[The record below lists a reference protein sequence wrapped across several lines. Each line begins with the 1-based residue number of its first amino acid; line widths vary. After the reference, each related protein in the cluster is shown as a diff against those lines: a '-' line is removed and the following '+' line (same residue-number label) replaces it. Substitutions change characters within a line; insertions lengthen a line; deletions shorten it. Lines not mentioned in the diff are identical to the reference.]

1 MNPLI
6 RSSFCL
12 RRLAVLL
19 AALFVTLVSAH
30 AQTLTLLH
38 TFNSLPDGL
47 TPIGGVIQDQAGNLY
62 GTTARGGTGTQ
73 GTVFKIDTSGH
84 ETVLHSF
91 VRRPGGLDPEAGL
104 TIDNS
109 GNLYGTTELG
119 GTQGKGTI
127 FKIDPS
133 GNHTV
138 LHSFL
143 CCPPLGKNPVAS
155 LILDGAG
162 NLYGTALNG
171 GDQAEN
177 GTVFK
182 LSPDGTLTVLHE
194 FNGRNQVLSVNPP
207 GFVNDGINP
216 RGPLFLDGSGN
227 LWGTT
232 YQGGSNNKGT
242 VFTISPNGL
251 YLVFY
256 NFGSSGGNDDGQ
268 WPTAGVIL
276 DPSRF
281 IVGTCSKGGTHNGGT
296 VFQTDGTSET
306 VLHNFGGPNDGKWP
320 LGGLA
325 IDANGNLYGTTSSG
339 GADQLGGTVF
349 KIDNA
354 GNYSVLH
361 SFNGSSDGGVPAAG
375 VLIGADG
382 NLYGTCS
389 KGGPGNGFFGIGG
402 TVFKLS
408 LP

>member
-1 MNPLI
+1 M
-6 RSSFCL
+6 
-12 RRLAVLL
+12 
-19 AALFVTLVSAH
+19 
-30 AQTLTLLH
+30 
-38 TFNSLPDGL
+38 
-47 TPIGGVIQDQAGNLY
+47 DQAGNLY
-62 GTTARGGTGTQ
+62 GTTAQGGTGSK

-91 VRRPGGLDPEAGL
+91 
-104 TIDNS
+104 
-109 GNLYGTTELG
+109 
-119 GTQGKGTI
+119 
-127 FKIDPS
+127 
-133 GNHTV
+133 
-138 LHSFL
+138 L
-143 CCPPLGKNPVAS
+143 CCPPLGKNPVAG

-162 NLYGTALNG
+162 NLYGTAQNG
-171 GDQAEN
+171 GDRAEN

-194 FNGRNQVLSVNPP
+194 FNGRNQVLSVNPV
-207 GFVNDGINP
+207 GVVNDGINP

-276 DPSRF
+276 DPSRG

-306 VLHNFGGPNDGKWP
+306 VLHNFGGPGDGQWP

-325 IDANGNLYGTTSSG
+325 MDANGNLYGTTSAG
-339 GADQLGGTVF
+339 GCLQ
-349 KIDNA
+349 
-354 GNYSVLH
+354 
-361 SFNGSSDGGVPAAG
+361 
-375 VLIGADG
+375 
-382 NLYGTCS
+382 
-389 KGGPGNGFFGIGG
+389 PGNR
-402 TVFKLS
+402 V
-408 LP
+408 

>member
-6 RSSFCL
+6 GSSFCP
-12 RRLAVLL
+12 RRTVVLL
-19 AALFVTLVSAH
+19 ATLFVTVMPAH
-30 AQTLTLLH
+30 AQTLTVLH
-38 TFNSLPDGL
+38 SFTSLPDGL

-104 TIDNS
+104 TIDSS

-119 GTQGKGTI
+119 GSQGKGTI

-143 CCPPLGKNPVAS
+143 CCPPLGKNPVAG

-162 NLYGTALNG
+162 NLYGTAQNG
-171 GDQAEN
+171 GDQSQD

-182 LSPDGTLTVLHE
+182 LSPSGTLTVLHE
-194 FNGRNQVLSVNPP
+194 FNAQSQVLSVNPV
-207 GFVNDGINP
+207 GFVNDGRNP

-232 YQGGSNNKGT
+232 YQGGSKDQGT
-242 VFTISPNGL
+242 VFVISNTGL
-251 YLVFY
+251 YFVFY
-256 NFGSSGGNDDGQ
+256 SFGSSGGGADGK
-268 WPTAGVIL
+268 WPTAGVIM
-276 DPSRF
+276 DPSRGV
-281 IVGTCSKGGTHNGGT
+281 VGTCSKGGQFNGGT
-296 VFQTDGTSET
+296 VFKIAAGET
-306 VLHNFGGPNDGKWP
+306 VLHNFGGPSDGKWP

-339 GADQLGGTVF
+339 GADQLAGTVF

-361 SFNGSSDGGVPAAG
+361 SFNGSSDGASPTAG
-375 VLIGADG
+375 VLVGADG

-389 KGGPGNGFFGIGG
+389 EGGPGNGFFGTGG
-402 TVFKLS
+402 TVFKLT

>member
-6 RSSFCL
+6 RSSLCP
-12 RRLAVLL
+12 RRTVVLLAVL
-19 AALFVTLVSAH
+19 FVTVVSAQ

-38 TFNSLPDGL
+38 TFTSRPDGL

-73 GTVFKIDTSGH
+73 GTVFKIDPSGH
-84 ETVLHSF
+84 EMVLFNFAS
-91 VRRPGGLDPEAGL
+91 RPVGLDPEAGL
-104 TIDNS
+104 VIDSS

-119 GTQGKGTI
+119 GSQGKGTI

-133 GNHTV
+133 GHETV

-182 LSPDGTLTVLHE
+182 LSPSGTLTVLHE
-194 FNGRNQVLSVNPP
+194 FNGRNQVLSLNPT
-207 GFVNDGINP
+207 GFVSDGINP

-242 VFTISPNGL
+242 VFVISNTGQYFL
-251 YLVFY
+251 FY
-256 NFGSSGGNDDGQ
+256 NFGSSGGNADGK
-268 WPTAGVIL
+268 WPAAGVIL
-276 DPSRF
+276 DPSRGV
-281 IVGTCSKGGTHNGGT
+281 VGTCSNGGTHNGGT
-296 VFQTDGTSET
+296 VFQIDGNAET
-306 VLHNFGGPNDGKWP
+306 VLHNFGAPGDGQWP

-339 GADQLGGTVF
+339 GAGQLAGNVF

-361 SFNGSSDGGVPAAG
+361 SFNGSSDGAAPAAG
-375 VLIGADG
+375 VIVGADG
-382 NLYGTCS
+382 SLYGTCS
-389 KGGPGNGFFGIGG
+389 EGGPGNGFFGIGG
-402 TVFKLS
+402 TVFKLT